1 LEGSVAATESQ
12 DTMKILGWNFQGL
25 NSSRAVLALQDILRQ
40 HKPDVVFLSETH
52 LSRAKADK
60 LMRKMGFQF
69 LLIDESDGRS
79 GGLLMMW
86 KKEVNI
92 IEKSVTNQHIDV
104 RHWIGLA
111 FDRSVW

>member
-12 DTMKILGWNFQGL
+12 DTMKILGWNSQGL

-69 LLIDESDGRS
+69 LLIDESNGRS
-79 GGLLMMW
+79 GGLLMM
-86 KKEVNI
+86 
-92 IEKSVTNQHIDV
+92 
-104 RHWIGLA
+104 
-111 FDRSVW
+111 